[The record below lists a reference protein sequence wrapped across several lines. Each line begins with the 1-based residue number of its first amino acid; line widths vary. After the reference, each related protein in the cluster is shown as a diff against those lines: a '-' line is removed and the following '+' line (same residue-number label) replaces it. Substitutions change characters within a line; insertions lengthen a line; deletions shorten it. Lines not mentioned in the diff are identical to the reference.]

1 MTGPADLPPEDTIT
15 DTPST
20 RVVIVSGP
28 AGAGRTTAIR
38 AFEDIGFEVID
49 NLPLTLL
56 PRLLEGPPPSRP
68 MALGIDARNRDFSV
82 AAFFDAFRL
91 LDTIHGVQGELL
103 YLDCSED
110 VLIRRYSETRRR
122 HPLAPAE
129 VPLLG
134 IRREC
139 TLLEPVRAAATTLID
154 TSALTVHDLRAE
166 IEATYGSG
174 VGLAVTVSS
183 FSYKRGLP
191 RTADM
196 VFDCRFLR
204 NPHWDPVLR
213 SLDGRDA
220 AVADYVKADIRFSE
234 FRLRV
239 AEMLEFLLPAWQAE
253 GKTHLVIAFGCTGG
267 QHRSVMMA
275 EEMRNALEALG
286 WPVSI
291 SHRELDRQAANARST
306 NTGQRI

>member
-1 MTGPADLPPEDTIT
+1 MNAPAEPITQQDPDPRIVIVTGP
-15 DTPST
+15 S
-20 RVVIVSGP
+20 
-28 AGAGRTTAIR
+28 GAGRTTAIR
-38 AFEDIGFEVID
+38 AFEDMGFEVID
-49 NLPLTLL
+49 NLPLSLL
-56 PRLLEGPPPSRP
+56 PRLFDGPPPARAL
-68 MALGIDARNRDFSV
+68 ALGIDARNRDFSV
-82 AAFFDAFRL
+82 PALFEALRQLGD
-91 LDTIHGVQGELL
+91 IPGVQGELL

-122 HPLAPAE
+122 HPLSPAE
-129 VPLLG
+129 APQMG

-139 TLLEPVRAAATTLID
+139 ALLEPVRAISGTLID
-154 TSALTVHDLRAE
+154 TSALTIHELRAE
-166 IEATYGSG
+166 IEATYGAG
-174 VGLAVTVSS
+174 VGLSVTVTS

-191 RTADM
+191 RAADM

-204 NPHWDPVLR
+204 NPHWNPDLR
-213 SLDGRDA
+213 PLDGRDG
-220 AVADYVKADIRFSE
+220 AVADYVRADSRFGE
-234 FRLRV
+234 FNTRTRDL
-239 AEMLEFLLPAWQAE
+239 LEFLLPAWQAE
-253 GKTHLVIAFGCTGG
+253 GKTHLSIAFGCTGG